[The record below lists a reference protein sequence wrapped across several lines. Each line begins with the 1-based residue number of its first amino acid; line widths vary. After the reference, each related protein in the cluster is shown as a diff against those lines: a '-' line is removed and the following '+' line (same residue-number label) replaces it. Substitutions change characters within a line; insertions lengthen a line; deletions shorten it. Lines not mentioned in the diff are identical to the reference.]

1 MAIED
6 VAGGMKAYARPFSL
20 VPPPRDRQFRTAAL
34 KAERSKRKADRRL
47 ASALDEDETIHA
59 VNTAELARLWGS
71 AAYRDLR
78 AGLSPEDEE
87 KLHRQLA
94 GVLGWRYPACGLARD
109 HCLPARGTPRR
120 RSCCGRPTAQ
130 MAAVLSRPQRVVNA
144 RGPHDSFWKAEWSA
158 AVKDR

>member
-6 VAGGMKAYARPFSL
+6 VPGGMKPSARPFNL

-78 AGLSPEDEE
+78 AGLPPQEE
-87 KLHRQLA
+87 EMLYRQLV
-94 GVLGWRYPACGLARD
+94 GVLSGDTPLAVWHATIASLREARRAADLAAEVRPRKWRQVFRDVNGW
-109 HCLPARGTPRR
+109 
-120 RSCCGRPTAQ
+120 
-130 MAAVLSRPQRVVNA
+130 
-144 RGPHDSFWKAEWSA
+144 
-158 AVKDR
+158 

>member
-6 VAGGMKAYARPFSL
+6 VPGGMKPYARPFNL

-47 ASALDEDETIHA
+47 AAALDEGEAEAVHA

-78 AGLSPEDEE
+78 AGLPPQEEE
-87 KLHRQLA
+87 KLHRQLV
-94 GVLGWRYPACGLARD
+94 GVLSGETPLAVWHATIASLREARRAADLAAEVRPRKWRQSFPDVNGW
-109 HCLPARGTPRR
+109 
-120 RSCCGRPTAQ
+120 
-130 MAAVLSRPQRVVNA
+130 
-144 RGPHDSFWKAEWSA
+144 
-158 AVKDR
+158 